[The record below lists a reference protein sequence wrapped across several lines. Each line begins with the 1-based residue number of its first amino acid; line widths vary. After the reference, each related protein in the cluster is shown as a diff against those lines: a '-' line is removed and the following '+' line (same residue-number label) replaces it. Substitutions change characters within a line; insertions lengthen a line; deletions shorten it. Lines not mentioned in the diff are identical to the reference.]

1 MTTGTPSTENN
12 EETGGPVHTTVLIQW
27 AGNPP
32 QYVVHVNSDLGREAL
47 NDFLPEELRRIGV
60 ALQIDPIQAE
70 DGSDVNIF
78 DLADAFFPEAFPF
91 AEPYA
96 APVASVATSQ
106 ED

>member
-47 NDFLPEELRRIGV
+47 NTFLPEELGRIGR
-60 ALQIDPIQAE
+60 ALLSDPIQAE

-78 DLADAFFPEAFPF
+78 DLADAFFPDAFPSAGPYEAPMASLVV
-91 AEPYA
+91 AEE
-96 APVASVATSQ
+96 S
-106 ED
+106 

>member
-1 MTTGTPSTENN
+1 MAENN

-60 ALQIDPIQAE
+60 ALQVDPIQAE
-70 DGSDVNIF
+70 DGSEVDLF
-78 DLADAFFPEAFPF
+78 DLADAFFPDAFPY
-91 AEPYA
+91 E
-96 APVASVATSQ
+96 APVASIVTSQ
-106 ED
+106 ES